1 MRNRARNV
9 LTSLAPSTPSAQK
22 LSARVVHD
30 LAMHVIRTQT
40 STPFMLP
47 TEPDLCEQLQVSRTV
62 LREAIR
68 TLQAKGLV
76 SVAHGQGMLGLP
88 REKWNH
94 LDSDV
99 LNWQCEVGVDEHFVT
114 SLYEVR
120 QIFEPA
126 AAAWAARRASDADVE
141 RLQASY
147 DRMTQALTDPNEFIK
162 ADLEFHNI
170 IVSSCG
176 NEILAQFAYSITAAL
191 RAGRDISIRVP
202 SGWAESCALH
212 KLVLDAIRDRDPEG
226 AAASILVIVTKAIR
240 DIRFVLDSRVRSVES
255 VSNDGS
261 TRIDTQ

>member
-1 MRNRARNV
+1 MRNRARSV
-9 LTSLAPSTPSAQK
+9 LSSIAPNQPTVQK

-30 LAMHVIRTQT
+30 LALHVIRAQT
-40 STPFMLP
+40 KTPFMLP
-47 TEPDLCEQLQVSRTV
+47 TEPDLCNQLQVSRTV

-99 LNWQCEVGVDEHFVT
+99 LNWQCEVGVDEHFVM

-126 AAAWAARRASDADVE
+126 AAAWAARRASDADIE
-141 RLQASY
+141 KLQGSY
-147 DRMTQALTDPNEFIK
+147 DRMTQALTDPDEFIK

-176 NEILAQFAYSITAAL
+176 NEILAQFAYSIAAAL
-191 RAGRDISIRVP
+191 RAGRDISIKVP
-202 SGWAESCALH
+202 SGWVESCALH
-212 KLVLDAIRDRDPEG
+212 KSVLEAIRDRDPEG
-226 AAASILVIVTKAIR
+226 ASASILVIITKAVR
-240 DIRFVLDSRVRSVES
+240 DIRSVFDSKTQT
-255 VSNDGS
+255 DGS
-261 TRIDTQ
+261 GIR